1 MDDKMVKYIVVCHE
15 SHRPF
20 QLGVGMTTYTKY
32 CNNLAEAKKY
42 AAEMKGIHDESLYY
56 EYYKVHITKVVKEL

>member
-20 QLGVGMTTYTKY
+20 QLGVGMTTYSSY
-32 CNNLAEAKKY
+32 FNNLTEAQKY
-42 AAEMKGIHDESLYY
+42 AAKMKGLYN
-56 EYYKVHITKVVKEL
+56 EPPFDADFKVHITKVIEEL